1 METQVETQVKTTAGK
16 RPRNPLRAF
25 VRNSEGATAV
35 EFALIATPFLGLLA
49 ALIQTFL
56 LFFAQSMLENVV
68 RQSARQILTGQLQT
82 QDASMTNTAAAAAFK
97 TTVCA
102 NAQVL
107 FNCSGNNGLF
117 VDIQVANNWSSA
129 NVGMPTLT
137 YNSSGNVTNTWQ
149 FNPGNAGDI
158 VVVRVMYLWPIF
170 FGPIA
175 FNMAN
180 QPNGSRLIMATAAF
194 QNEPAT
200 P

>member
-1 METQVETQVKTTAGK
+1 MVQLETTPGK
-16 RPRNPLRAF
+16 RRRNRFGAF
-25 VRNSEGATAV
+25 VRDNEGATAV
-35 EFALIATPFLGLLA
+35 EFALIATPFLAILA

-56 LFFAQSMLENVV
+56 LFFAQSILENAV
-68 RQSARQILTGQLQT
+68 RQSARQILTGQVQT
-82 QDASMTNTAAAAAFK
+82 QDASMTSAAAAAAFK
-97 TTVCA
+97 NTVCN
-102 NAQVL
+102 NAKVL
-107 FNCSGNNGLF
+107 FTCSSTGGLM
-117 VDIQVANNWSSA
+117 VDVQVANNWSSA

-137 YNSSGNVTNTWQ
+137 YNSDGTVANTWQ
-149 FNPGNAGDI
+149 FNPGTAGDI

-180 QPNGSRLIMATAAF
+180 QTNGSRLIMATAAF